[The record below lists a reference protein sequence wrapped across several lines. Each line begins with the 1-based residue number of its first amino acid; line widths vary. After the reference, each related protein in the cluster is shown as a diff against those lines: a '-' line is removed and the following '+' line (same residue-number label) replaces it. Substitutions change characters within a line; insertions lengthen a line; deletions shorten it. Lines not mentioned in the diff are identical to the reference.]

1 MEARPSSEDNSPS
14 LHAASSSDINPP
26 RLQATVHASADETS
40 PQTQLEV
47 TRLLRPQPPQRPQD
61 AYLRF
66 VGDLSPEAS
75 FLLNPD
81 AQNGDR
87 SVSRHDL
94 VGVWLGQ
101 KHDEQ
106 DPNTSQS
113 AEATGASA
121 IPGLI
126 LSSMQGLLPALRQEC
141 LSTLPPNDEY
151 ERLAELYFAKIDPIF
166 PILHGDALENQAPLE
181 TAALKQCICLVAS
194 LDPSMR
200 RYLRLSGVDLIFSQI
215 SFRAHIAA
223 VVKQSLDLGFMKDK
237 MVLLQVCALMALY
250 VDKPGCSEMSSYY
263 ASQVVDLSQ
272 TLGLHLGW
280 PGDTAKEEKARRI
293 FWCVWVLDRLNAA
306 TNGRPVLMHLRDFDR
321 RIMSSL
327 NDQAPPFQLLIRI
340 TQYLDD
346 TISMYRPHARSPDEP
361 AESDTQTFEDL
372 VKDTKTLEI
381 SGGLLGEAKLSS

>member
-1 MEARPSSEDNSPS
+1 
-14 LHAASSSDINPP
+14 
-26 RLQATVHASADETS
+26 
-40 PQTQLEV
+40 
-47 TRLLRPQPPQRPQD
+47 LRPQPPQKPQD

-75 FLLNPD
+75 FLLNRD

-106 DPNTSQS
+106 DPDASQI
-113 AEATGASA
+113 AEVSDASA
-121 IPGLI
+121 APGLI
-126 LSSMQGLLPALRQEC
+126 LSSMQGLRPALRQEC
-141 LSTLPPNDEY
+141 LSTLPPTYEF
-151 ERLAELYFAKIDPIF
+151 ERLAELYFSKIDPIF
-166 PILHGDALENQAPLE
+166 PILHGDALENQNPLE
-181 TAALKQCICLVAS
+181 TVALKQCICLVAS

-200 RYLRLSGVDLIFSQI
+200 KYLRLPGTDRIFSQI
-215 SFRAHIAA
+215 SFRARIAA
-223 VVKQSLDLGFMKDK
+223 VVKQSLDLGFMRDK

-250 VDKPGCSEMSSYY
+250 VDKPGCSEVSTYY
-263 ASQVVDLSQ
+263 VSQVVHLSQ

-321 RIMSSL
+321 RIINSL
-327 NDQAPPFQLLIRI
+327 DDQVPPFQLLIRI

-361 AESDTQTFEDL
+361 AESETQTFEDL
-372 VKDTKTLEI
+372 VEDTKTLEI
-381 SGGLLGEAKLSS
+381 PGGLLGKA